1 MMRSVRSVLALL
13 PTTFLVAAV
22 LAVPAAAAPGPYDPF
37 FAAPATVADLGATT
51 RPFGVAAGD
60 YDEDGDVDLVIG
72 RTTGNVALARGN
84 GDGTFAVPATFAW
97 KQTTFNAWSFA
108 PADVDGDG
116 NLDVVWGANAASTG
130 CSVSPVP
137 TTGCP
142 ATVAVGDGEVR
153 VWFGNGDGTFDETT
167 YFVSGVRHNAGTLLA
182 DVGTDAGNL
191 ATADVDG
198 DGDTDVVA
206 GAVEGVRVLRNDSGT
221 FAVQTLDTSGTYFP
235 ATLGQNSPWGVAF
248 GDADGDGDAD
258 LWVGDRAL
266 YVYLY
271 RNDGTGAFTVVP
283 GNIPGLETRPNVY
296 LRHDSYRAAVGF
308 TASLAS
314 ADVNGDGRADVF
326 LGLHSGTQTPASG
339 TVNDGI
345 VLLDVSSSGAHT
357 GFGPIADLGT
367 MTRGLQAADV
377 NGDGAT
383 DLVGAVYEGQVKLL
397 RQLAPRDTDGDGIS
411 DYVDNAPTIAN
422 APRLDMNADGSVNYR
437 DQLDNDFD
445 TVVGN
450 PEDESTWQ
458 RLGDVADSDD
468 DNDGVGDAGDNCALV
483 PNPGQPDGDG
493 DGRGD
498 ACDPLDD
505 TDTDGDGVPDGPA
518 PGDPLYETSRAA
530 AAKWSEGDTHF
541 VIRIDALG
549 RIFQNEFTQILT
561 DAATLTPEGWA
572 QKCWEN
578 YQPDDLVDGAAYEPC
593 GTDPSQPPALDGGR
607 EVPVT
612 LVTIPKQLWTD
623 TPVVD
628 WINDRNDNPLF
639 ELAMHA
645 TYHANNVPVS
655 DWAGVEDRFFF
666 SCETCGLTLAE
677 NLELL
682 AVGRDTLLGNYGN
695 AWVAQS
701 GATGSSPAI
710 DWFTSANPLISYA
723 PPFNA
728 DDTAAREAVSMLG
741 FRAHSSSVFEES
753 SPIFTPE
760 GSHHEGFDQFGLFHA
775 SADLELD
782 PPDTTGDDYDRAA
795 YEQYLQAN
803 TDDGGLT
810 TWLIEEVE
818 WSGRP
823 CPNDDRV
830 NGTCNGAS
838 NRENNT
844 VYAPRWEAWLQLLD
858 FVRDYP
864 GGVAMTMGE
873 VALAR
878 GFDNAPTVPN
888 PDQADSDHDGIGD
901 VVDDGTLA
909 ADDTSLTRNVAGP
922 LSATL
927 TAGGNGVPGQTLE
940 FGFDADGDGTTETY
954 QDVTDASGVARVEV
968 TATRPVGPAEFT
980 VSWSDPRAG
989 TASDT
994 GSVSVVDVTTLTL
1007 GPGPTSAT
1015 ANDPVSVSAT
1025 LTDSDGQPLAGGF
1038 VRFSL
1043 GSVSGSAVTDATG
1056 TATLQITV
1064 AGPAG
1069 PQTLT
1074 AAFDGSVTY
1083 GASSDSRS
1091 IPVGRE
1097 STVLTAGY
1105 GGGRITATLREDD
1118 GPSVAGEMITFSV
1131 EQKVK
1136 GRAQMVEVGS
1146 AQTDGSGV
1154 ATFVVPARYLGGQG
1168 TRVTVSYAGDAT
1180 YLPASTVVLAR
1191 R

>member
-1 MMRSVRSVLALL
+1 MKRSVRSVLALL
-13 PTTFLVAAV
+13 PATFLVATA
-22 LAVPAAAAPGPYDPF
+22 LAVPAAAAEGPYDPF
-37 FAAPATVADLGATT
+37 FAAPATVADFGASA

-60 YDEDGDVDLVIG
+60 FDEDGDVDLVIG

-84 GDGTFAVPATFAW
+84 GDGTFAAPVAFAW
-97 KQTTFNAWSFA
+97 KQAFFNAWAFA

-116 NLDVVWGANAASTG
+116 NLDVVWGASAVSSG
-130 CSVSPVP
+130 CSVPG
-137 TTGCP
+137 TGCVVDT
-142 ATVAVGDGEVR
+142 TVNDGDVR
-153 VWFGNGDGTFDETT
+153 VWYGNGDGTFDETA

-182 DVGTDAGNL
+182 DIGTDAGSL
-191 ATADVDG
+191 AATDIDG

-206 GAVEGVRVLRNDSGT
+206 GEANGTTGTVKVLRNGGGT
-221 FAVQTLDTSGTYFP
+221 VAVETLDTSGTYFP
-235 ATLGQNSPWGVAF
+235 AISTQNSPWGLAT
-248 GDADGDGDAD
+248 GDADGDGDTD

-271 RNDGTGAFTVVP
+271 RNDGAGAFTVVP

-296 LRHDSYRAAVGF
+296 LRHDSYRPAVGY
-308 TASLAS
+308 TPSLAS
-314 ADVNGDGRADVF
+314 ADVNGDGRADLFV
-326 LGLHSGTQTPASG
+326 GLHSGAQTPASG
-339 TVNDGI
+339 VANDGA
-345 VLLDVSSSGAHT
+345 VLLDVSDGTAHT

-411 DYVDNAPTIAN
+411 DYVDNAPGVAN
-422 APRLDMNADGSVNYR
+422 APRIDMNTDGSVNYL

-445 TVVGN
+445 TVLGD
-450 PEDESTWQ
+450 PENEATWQ
-458 RLGDVADSDD
+458 RLGDAVDPDD
-468 DNDGVGDAGDNCALV
+468 DNDGVGDAGDNCAYAA
-483 PNPGQPDGDG
+483 NPGQADGDA

-498 ACDPLDD
+498 ACDPLAD

-518 PGDPLYETSRAA
+518 PGDPLYEAARAA

-549 RIFQNEFTQILT
+549 RLFQNEFTQILT
-561 DAATLTPEGWA
+561 DAATLTPEEWA
-572 QKCWEN
+572 TKCWEN
-578 YQPDDLVDGAAYEPC
+578 YQPDDGAYEPC
-593 GTDPSQPPALDGGR
+593 GADPSQPPTLAGGMG
-607 EVPVT
+607 VPVT
-612 LVTIPKQLWTD
+612 LITIPKQLWTD
-623 TPVVD
+623 VPVVD

-639 ELAMHA
+639 ELGLHA
-645 TYHANNVPVS
+645 TYHVNNVPVS
-655 DWAGVEDRFFF
+655 DWADLEDRWFY

-682 AVGRDTLLGNYGN
+682 AVGRDTLLGDYGN
-695 AWVAQS
+695 PWVAQS
-701 GATGSSPAI
+701 GATASSPAI
-710 DWFTSANPLISYA
+710 DWSSSANPLISYA

-728 DDTAAREAVSMLG
+728 DDTAAREALSMLG
-741 FRAHSSSVFEES
+741 FRAHSSSVFEENS
-753 SPIFTPE
+753 SIFTPE

-823 CPNDDRV
+823 CQNDDRL
-830 NGTCNGAS
+830 GTCNGGS

-844 VYAPRWEAWLQLLD
+844 VYAPRWEAWLQMLD
-858 FVRDYP
+858 FVRNYP

-878 GFDNAPTVPN
+878 SFDNAPTVPN

-901 VVDDGTLA
+901 VIDDV
-909 ADDTSLTRNVAGP
+909 SLTADEVTLSRNVAGM

-927 TAGGNGVPGQTLE
+927 AGGGNGIAGQTVT
-940 FGFDADGDGTTETY
+940 FAFDADGDGTAETY
-954 QDVTDASGVARVEV
+954 HGVTDATGEATVSV
-968 TATRPVGPAEFT
+968 TATRPVGTAAVTVTWSDGRDGTATDTAEIT
-980 VSWSDPRAG
+980 VSDA
-989 TASDT
+989 TD
-994 GSVSVVDVTTLTL
+994 LTL
-1007 GPGPTSAT
+1007 AATPTGARIT
-1015 ANDPVSVSAT
+1015 DAVTVSAT
-1025 LTDSDGQPLAGGF
+1025 LVDSEGTPLPGRT
-1038 VRFSL
+1038 VEFSL
-1043 GSVSGSAVTDATG
+1043 GSVTGSGTTDASG
-1056 TATLQITV
+1056 IASASLV
-1064 AGPAG
+1064 PAG
-1069 PQTLT
+1069 PQGLQSLS
-1074 AAFDGSVTY
+1074 AHFAGEATY

-1091 IPVGRE
+1091 IPVSRE
-1097 STVLTAGY
+1097 DTVLTATY
-1105 GGGRITATLREDD
+1105 GAGRITATLREDD
-1118 GPSVAGEMITFSV
+1118 GAGIAGETITFSL

-1136 GRAQMVEVGS
+1136 GRTQLVEIGS
-1146 AQTDGSGV
+1146 AQTDAAGV
-1154 ATFVVPARYLGGQG
+1154 ATFAVPPRYLGGRG
-1168 TRVTVSYAGDAT
+1168 TQVTVSYAGDAA
-1180 YLPASTVVLAR
+1180 YLPSSTTVLAR